1 MQVENKKKRAVILN
15 AVAKTIKEL
24 RLKTGKSISLISN
37 ELNVSKSIW
46 SDVELGKSDLQFTT
60 FWRISEAL
68 DITPE
73 NLIKKIRENLA
84 EEINFIESFQISS
97 FCMI

>member
-1 MQVENKKKRAVILN
+1 MQAENREKRAIILN
-15 AVAKTIKEL
+15 ALAKTIKEL
-24 RLKTGKSISLISN
+24 RIKTGKSITLISN

-46 SDVELGKSDLQFTT
+46 SDAELGNSDLQFTT

-73 NLIKKIRENLA
+73 NLIKKIRANLF
-84 EEINFIESFQISS
+84 EDVKFID
-97 FCMI
+97 

>member
-46 SDVELGKSDLQFTT
+46 
-60 FWRISEAL
+60 
-68 DITPE
+68 
-73 NLIKKIRENLA
+73 
-84 EEINFIESFQISS
+84 
-97 FCMI
+97 

>member
-1 MQVENKKKRAVILN
+1 MQAENKEKRLEILRAVG
-15 AVAKTIKEL
+15 KTVKEL

-46 SDVELGKSDLQFTT
+46 SDVEMGKSDLQFTT

-68 DITPE
+68 NIEPDKLLALIKQKLEKDIT
-73 NLIKKIRENLA
+73 
-84 EEINFIESFQISS
+84 FIE
-97 FCMI
+97 

>member
-1 MQVENKKKRAVILN
+1 MQAENKEKRLEILRAVG
-15 AVAKTIKEL
+15 KTVKEL

-46 SDVELGKSDLQFTT
+46 SDVEMGKSDLQFTT

-68 DITPE
+68 NLEPE
-73 NLIKKIRENLA
+73 KLLALIRQNIEK
-84 EEINFIESFQISS
+84 EINFIE
-97 FCMI
+97 

>member
-1 MQVENKKKRAVILN
+1 MRIMQPETKHKRELLLKAI
-15 AVAKTIKEL
+15 AKTVKEL
-24 RLKTGKSISLISN
+24 RQKTGKSISLISN

-68 DITPE
+68 EIQPE
-73 NLIKKIRENLA
+73 ELIIHIKRNLA
-84 EEINFIESFQISS
+84 DNISFIE
-97 FCMI
+97 

>member
-1 MQVENKKKRAVILN
+1 MQAENKKKRSVILK

-73 NLIKKIRENLA
+73 NLIKKIRENLS
-84 EEINFIESFQISS
+84 EEINFIE
-97 FCMI
+97 

>member
-1 MQVENKKKRAVILN
+1 MQAENKKKRDVILKS
-15 AVAKTIKEL
+15 VGDTIKNL

-46 SDVELGKSDLQFTT
+46 SDVEMGKSDLQFTT

-68 DITPE
+68 NIEPE
-73 NLIKKIRENLA
+73 ELIALSRQNSDEDFT
-84 EEINFIESFQISS
+84 FIE
-97 FCMI
+97 

>member
-60 FWRISEAL
+60 FWRICEAL

-84 EEINFIESFQISS
+84 EEINFIE
-97 FCMI
+97 